1 MLAGDLIALG
11 MVGLFFV
18 LFLLAFIWAWRN
30 HQLQD
35 IEEVKYKVLEE
46 EDEEFKYDQ

>member
-1 MLAGDLIALG
+1 MLAGDLIAIG

-18 LFLLAFIWAWRN
+18 LFLVAFIWAWRN

-46 EDEEFKYDQ
+46 EDEEFNNEQ